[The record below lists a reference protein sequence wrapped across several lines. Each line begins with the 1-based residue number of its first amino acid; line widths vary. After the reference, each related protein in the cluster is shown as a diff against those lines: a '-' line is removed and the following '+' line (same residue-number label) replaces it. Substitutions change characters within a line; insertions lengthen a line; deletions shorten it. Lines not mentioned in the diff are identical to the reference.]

1 MSIRIQLTLSY
12 IGIVLLVL
20 FAMYLYLGATLKA
33 SLSSRITDEL
43 EIQAALSREFLLETL
58 PKTDKFTYQIDTLVD
73 RLGKT
78 GGMRLTFI
86 DVNGHVWGDT
96 ERDAEKLHAMDNHL
110 SRPEVQEALEKG
122 RGIRD
127 RYSTTTETEFRYFAV
142 PIERE
147 GKLLGI
153 CRVALPM
160 EAVNSAI
167 FNLWRMLLF
176 VSVAGLL
183 LAILFSIFT
192 TGAIVKPIQKLT
204 QTTQSLAAGKI
215 TSRVPVDSA
224 NELGQLSR
232 NFNLMANRVQGQI
245 HRISQAHHR
254 LETILTNM
262 GEGVLLL
269 NGAYEVTYANPAA
282 IAMLTL
288 PEAQQGTGPRPT
300 EEERD
305 EAHKRGT
312 GPRPTEEERDEAYIG
327 KALIELNRK
336 PELQALLKAAAAS
349 GTVAFAEIR
358 LGNLMEPEAE
368 VTVVP
373 ITSQENRDATLS
385 PPVRTAEREYLLVI
399 HDVSQVRQL
408 ERIRADFVA
417 NVSHELRT
425 PLTSIQGYAET
436 LLNSEF
442 HSSVGDASG
451 PDSLAAK
458 KREEFI
464 IKILNH
470 AVRLSRLVADLLE
483 LSRLESGDVELERAP
498 CHLNAFHAP
507 ILDVFEPVLEESGVV
522 LEWDTPETLPQVNVD
537 RQLFTQVFVNLIDN
551 AIKYTPDGGAIRVS
565 AEVAGDE
572 LIVRMADT
580 GIGIPLESQSRVFE
594 RFYRVDKG
602 RAREMGGTGLG
613 LAITKHIVLRH
624 GGRIWL
630 ESTLGQGTVFHVA
643 LPNH

>member
-20 FAMYLYLGATLKA
+20 FAMYLYLGTTLKA
-33 SLSSRITDEL
+33 SLSSRITGEL
-43 EIQAALSREFLLETL
+43 EIQAALSREFLLDAL
-58 PKTDKFTYQIDTLVD
+58 PQTNRFTYEIDSLID
-73 RLGKT
+73 RLGKI

-86 DVNGHVWGDT
+86 DVDGHVRGDT
-96 ERDAEKLHAMDNHL
+96 ERDGAELRAMDNHL
-110 SRPEVQEALEKG
+110 NRPEVQDALKKG

-127 RYSTTTETEFRYFAV
+127 RYSTTTQTEFRYFAV
-142 PIERE
+142 PVERAGE
-147 GKLLGI
+147 LLGI

-160 EAVNSAI
+160 KAVNSAI
-167 FNLWRMLLF
+167 FNLWRMLLL
-176 VSVAGLL
+176 VSAAGLL

-192 TGAIVKPIQKLT
+192 AGAIVKPIENLT

-215 TSRVPVDSA
+215 DSRVPVNSS

-245 HRISQAHHR
+245 YRISQEHQR

-262 GEGVLLL
+262 NEGVLLL

-288 PEAQQGTGPRPT
+288 PEAQ
-300 EEERD
+300 
-305 EAHKRGT
+305 RGT
-312 GPRPTEEERDEAYIG
+312 GTRPTMEERDEAYIG
-327 KALIELNRK
+327 RALIEINRK
-336 PELQALLKAAAAS
+336 PELQALLKEAKET
-349 GTVAFAEIR
+349 GKVAFTEIR
-358 LGNLMEPEAE
+358 FGNLMETEAE

-373 ITSQENRDATLS
+373 ITTQENRGTADAAS
-385 PPVRTAEREYLLVI
+385 RASEPEYLIVI

-408 ERIRADFVA
+408 ERIRSDFVA

-436 LLNSEF
+436 LLNGEF
-442 HSSVGDASG
+442 DSPIGSG
-451 PDSLAAK
+451 LDTTEK
-458 KREEFI
+458 KRREEFL

-470 AVRLSRLVADLLE
+470 AARLSRLVADLLE
-483 LSRLESGDVELERAP
+483 LSRLESGDVELKRAP
-498 CHLNAFHAP
+498 CPLNAFHET

-522 LEWDTPETLPQVNVD
+522 LMWSTPETLPQVNVD
-537 RQLFTQVFVNLIDN
+537 KQLFMQVFVNLIDN
-551 AIKYTPDGGAIRVS
+551 AIKYTPDGGTIEVS
-565 AEVAGDE
+565 AEVSGAE
-572 LIVRMADT
+572 LIVHVKDT
-580 GIGIPLESQSRVFE
+580 GIGIPSESQSRVFE

-643 LPNH
+643 LPNNTLLAS

>member
-20 FAMYLYLGATLKA
+20 FAMYLYLGTTLKA

-43 EIQAALSREFLLETL
+43 EIQAALSREFLLDEL
-58 PKTDKFTYQIDTLVD
+58 PQTARFTYEIDTLVD
-73 RLGKT
+73 RLGKI

-86 DVNGHVWGDT
+86 GVDGRVWGDT
-96 ERDAEKLHAMDNHL
+96 ERDGAELHAMDNHL
-110 SRPEVQEALEKG
+110 SRPEVQAALDKG

-127 RYSTTTETEFRYFAV
+127 RYSTTTQTEFRYFAV
-142 PIERE
+142 PIERD
-147 GKLLGI
+147 GRLLGI

-160 EAVNSAI
+160 KAVNSAI
-167 FNLWRMLLF
+167 FNLWRMLLL
-176 VSVAGLL
+176 VSAAGLL

-192 TGAIVKPIQKLT
+192 AGAIVKPIENLT

-215 TSRVPVDSA
+215 DSRVPVNSS

-245 HRISQAHHR
+245 YRISQEHQR

-262 GEGVLLL
+262 NEGVLLL

-288 PEAQQGTGPRPT
+288 PESQ
-300 EEERD
+300 
-305 EAHKRGT
+305 RGT
-312 GPRPTEEERDEAYIG
+312 GSRATGEERDEAYIG
-327 KALIELNRK
+327 RALIEINRK
-336 PELQALLKAAAAS
+336 PELQALLKEAKET
-349 GTVAFAEIR
+349 GNVAFTEMR
-358 LGNLMEPEAE
+358 LGNLMETEAE

-373 ITSQENRDATLS
+373 ITAPENRGTVEQPTRS
-385 PPVRTAEREYLLVI
+385 SEPEYLIVI

-408 ERIRADFVA
+408 ERIRSDFVA

-442 HSSVGDASG
+442 DSPVGPGLDTTE
-451 PDSLAAK
+451 K
-458 KREEFI
+458 KRREEFL

-470 AVRLSRLVADLLE
+470 AARLSRLVAELLE
-483 LSRLESGDVELERAP
+483 LSRLESGDVELKRAP
-498 CHLNAFHAP
+498 CHLNAFHET

-522 LEWDTPETLPQVNVD
+522 LAWNTPETLPQVNVD
-537 RQLFTQVFVNLIDN
+537 TRLFMQVFVNLIDN
-551 AIKYTPDGGAIRVS
+551 AIKYTPDGGTIEVT
-565 AEVAGDE
+565 AEFTGNE
-572 LIVRMADT
+572 LIVHVKDT
-580 GIGIPLESQSRVFE
+580 GIGIPLASQARVFE

-643 LPNH
+643 LPNTLMQPNIAS

>member
-20 FAMYLYLGATLKA
+20 FAMYLYLGTTLKA

-43 EIQAALSREFLLETL
+43 EIQAALSREFLLDAL
-58 PKTDKFTYQIDTLVD
+58 PQTARFTYEIDTLVD
-73 RLGKT
+73 RLGKI

-86 DVNGHVWGDT
+86 GVDGRVWGDT
-96 ERDAEKLHAMDNHL
+96 ERDGAELHTMDNHL
-110 SRPEVQEALEKG
+110 SRPEVQAALEKG

-127 RYSTTTETEFRYFAV
+127 RYSTTTQTEFRYFAV
-142 PIERE
+142 PIERDGE
-147 GKLLGI
+147 LLGI

-160 EAVNSAI
+160 KAVNSAI
-167 FNLWRMLLF
+167 FNLWRMLLL
-176 VSVAGLL
+176 VSAAGLL

-192 TGAIVKPIQKLT
+192 AGAIVKPIENLT

-215 TSRVPVDSA
+215 DSRVPVNSS

-245 HRISQAHHR
+245 YRISQEHQR

-262 GEGVLLL
+262 NEGVLLL
-269 NGAYEVTYANPAA
+269 NGGYEVTYANPAA

-288 PEAQQGTGPRPT
+288 PESQ
-300 EEERD
+300 
-305 EAHKRGT
+305 RGT
-312 GPRPTEEERDEAYIG
+312 GSRATGEERDEAYIG
-327 KALIELNRK
+327 RALIEINRK
-336 PELQALLKAAAAS
+336 PELQALLKEAKET
-349 GTVAFAEIR
+349 GNVAFTEMR
-358 LGNLMEPEAE
+358 LGNLMETEAE

-373 ITSQENRDATLS
+373 ITAPENRGTVEQPTRS
-385 PPVRTAEREYLLVI
+385 SEPEYLIVI

-408 ERIRADFVA
+408 ERIRSDFVA

-442 HSSVGDASG
+442 DSAVGPGLDTTE
-451 PDSLAAK
+451 K
-458 KREEFI
+458 KRREEFL

-470 AVRLSRLVADLLE
+470 AARLSRLVAELLE
-483 LSRLESGDVELERAP
+483 LSRLESGDVELKHAP
-498 CHLNAFHAP
+498 CHLNAFHET

-522 LEWDTPETLPQVNVD
+522 LAWNTPETLPQVNVD
-537 RQLFTQVFVNLIDN
+537 TRLFMQVFVNLIDN
-551 AIKYTPDGGAIRVS
+551 AIKYTPDGGTIEVT
-565 AEVAGDE
+565 AEFTGNE
-572 LIVRMADT
+572 LIVHVKDT
-580 GIGIPLESQSRVFE
+580 GIGIPLASQARVFE

-643 LPNH
+643 LPNTLMQANIAS

>member
-20 FAMYLYLGATLKA
+20 FAMYLYLGTTLKA
-33 SLSSRITDEL
+33 SLSSRITGEL
-43 EIQAALSREFLLETL
+43 EIQAALSREFLLDAL
-58 PKTDKFTYQIDTLVD
+58 PQTNRFTYEIDNLID
-73 RLGKT
+73 RLGKI

-86 DVNGHVWGDT
+86 DVDGHVRGDT
-96 ERDAEKLHAMDNHL
+96 ERDGAELRAMDNHL
-110 SRPEVQEALEKG
+110 NRPEVQDALEKG

-127 RYSTTTETEFRYFAV
+127 RYSTTTQTEFRYFAV
-142 PIERE
+142 PVERAGE
-147 GKLLGI
+147 LLGI

-160 EAVNSAI
+160 KAVNSAI
-167 FNLWRMLLF
+167 FNLWRMLLL
-176 VSVAGLL
+176 VSAAGLL

-192 TGAIVKPIQKLT
+192 AGAIVKPIEKLT

-215 TSRVPVDSA
+215 DSRVPVNSS

-245 HRISQAHHR
+245 YRISQEHQR

-262 GEGVLLL
+262 NEGVLLL

-288 PEAQQGTGPRPT
+288 PEAQ
-300 EEERD
+300 
-305 EAHKRGT
+305 RGT
-312 GPRPTEEERDEAYIG
+312 GTRPTMEEKDEAYIG
-327 KALIELNRK
+327 RALIEINRK
-336 PELQALLKAAAAS
+336 PELQALLKEAKET
-349 GTVAFAEIR
+349 GRVAFTEIR

-373 ITSQENRDATLS
+373 ITTPENRGTADAATRAS
-385 PPVRTAEREYLLVI
+385 EPEYLIVI

-408 ERIRADFVA
+408 ERIRSDFVA

-436 LLNSEF
+436 LLNSELDF
-442 HSSVGDASG
+442 VGDSG
-451 PDSLAAK
+451 LEVAAAK
-458 KREEFI
+458 KRREEFL

-470 AVRLSRLVADLLE
+470 AARLSRLVADLLE
-483 LSRLESGDVELERAP
+483 LSRLESGDVELKRAP
-498 CHLNAFHAP
+498 CPLNAFHET

-522 LEWDTPETLPQVNVD
+522 LTWSTPETLPQVNVD
-537 RQLFTQVFVNLIDN
+537 KQLFMQVFVNLIDN
-551 AIKYTPDGGAIRVS
+551 AIKYTPDGGTIEVS
-565 AEVAGDE
+565 AEVSGAE
-572 LIVRMADT
+572 LIVHVKDT
-580 GIGIPLESQSRVFE
+580 GIGIPSESQSRVFE

-643 LPNH
+643 LPNTLMPARPTS